1 MMQFQVEK
9 EVWPLKGIFRIARG
23 ARTHAHVVTVTLTQN
38 GFAGRGECVPYA
50 RYQEDCET
58 VIAQLEAVRAIVENG
73 IDLASCQ
80 EILPA
85 GAARNALDCALWD
98 LEAKTSSQ
106 PVWALAGLPEPK
118 PVITAYTISLDT
130 PEAMAQAARAAH
142 IWPVLKV
149 KLGGD
154 QDMDCV
160 RHVAKAR
167 PDARLIVD
175 ANEGMSMQTLPK
187 LLAQARDLNIDV
199 VEQPFGVKKDKK
211 LGQMAAPIAIC
222 ADESFHT
229 RVDIEHLVQN
239 YDAVNVKLDKAG
251 GFTEALAS
259 IKAARA
265 AGLRVMVGCMVG
277 TSLVT
282 APAVLLA
289 QLADWV
295 DLDGPLLL
303 ETDREPGLAFDGAF
317 VLPPS
322 SQLWG

>member
-1 MMQFQVEK
+1 MQFHITQ
-9 EVWPLKGIFRIARG
+9 EVWPLKGVFRIARG
-23 ARTHAHVVTVTLTQN
+23 ARTQAEVVTVTLSAH
-38 GFAGRGECVPYA
+38 GYVGRGECVPYA
-50 RYQEDCET
+50 HYQEDCNT
-58 VIAQLEAVRAIVENG
+58 VIAQLEAVRPLVELG
-73 IDLASCQ
+73 IDRTRCQ

-98 LEAKTSSQ
+98 LEAKTSDQ

-118 PVITAYTISLDT
+118 PVITALTISLDT
-130 PEAMAQAARAAH
+130 PEAMARAAQFAH
-142 IWPVLKV
+142 LWPVLKV
-149 KLGGD
+149 KLGGEHD
-154 QDMDCV
+154 LECV
-160 RHVAKAR
+160 RQIASAR

-175 ANEGMSMQTLPK
+175 ANEGMSAQTLPK
-187 LLAQARDLNIDV
+187 LLAQARKLNIDL

-211 LGQMAAPIAIC
+211 LGQLAAPIAIC

-229 RVDIEHLVQN
+229 SADIEHLVQN

-265 AGLRVMVGCMVG
+265 AGLRVMMGCMVG

-295 DLDGPLLL
+295 DLDGPILL
-303 ETDREPGLAFDGAF
+303 ELDREPSLVYEGPF
-317 VLPPS
+317 VHPPLKA
-322 SQLWG
+322 LWG